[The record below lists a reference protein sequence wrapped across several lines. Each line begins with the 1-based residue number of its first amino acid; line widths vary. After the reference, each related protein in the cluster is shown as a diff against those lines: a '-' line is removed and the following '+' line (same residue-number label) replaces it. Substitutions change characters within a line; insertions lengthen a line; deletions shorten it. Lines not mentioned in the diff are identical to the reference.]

1 MRLPVILSC
10 LCLTALAQ
18 TPNPLPSP
26 IPSIVMPSYVA
37 GGLAFNQ
44 LGTPRIN
51 GWIAG
56 MIPVSS
62 QVGVYASTTADVTPV
77 TRLDT
82 ATGRTVYT
90 ASSQLR
96 AGMHKTLYTG
106 SKVQLLIGGDVGMAF
121 IATATTPFQISLAS
135 SVTGTLVYQLS
146 PHWGVI
152 FPIRALYVATM
163 GGWNP
168 IVEFGVVWKP
178 K

>member
-1 MRLPVILSC
+1 MKYPVLLAC

-18 TPNPLPSP
+18 TPVPLPSP

-56 MIPVSS
+56 LIPVSS

-90 ASSQLR
+90 VSSQLR
-96 AGMHKTLYTG
+96 AGLHKTIYTG
-106 SKVQLLIGGDVGMAF
+106 AKVQLLVGGDVGAAF
-121 IATATTPFQISLAS
+121 SGATATAGM
-135 SVTGTLVYQLS
+135 SVNFATSITGTLVYQLS

-152 FPIRALYVATM
+152 FPIRALYVSTM

-178 K
+178 